1 MNIGKPMT
9 VKYEEFKRDL
19 ANLINNSGLPAF
31 VVEPVLKDYLIEIKD
46 VVKKQYETDKS
57 QYESSLQSNQK
68 TID

>member
-1 MNIGKPMT
+1 MT